1 MFDDIIVISAYFI
14 WAFVLFYRLQS
25 LLKLYCI
32 TWRKIM
38 RVDYSDVAAVKRD
51 LMEMLD
57 ERDLGWIVEHF
68 DEAHELHSHFEN
80 EFHLYE
86 YIDGMVDI
94 YNYDL
99 RIWAVDQWA
108 VGGGCRGSGTVCLG
122 SDYHKMIMAGQYQY
136 YSHAAMEAIWELFD
150 DINKKKVA

>member
-1 MFDDIIVISAYFI
+1 
-14 WAFVLFYRLQS
+14 
-25 LLKLYCI
+25 
-32 TWRKIM
+32 M

-51 LMEMLD
+51 LIEMLD
-57 ERDLGWIVEHF
+57 EKDLGWIVEHF
-68 DEAHELHSHFEN
+68 KEAHELHSHFEN

-86 YIDGMVDI
+86 YVDGMVDI

-99 RIWAVDQWA
+99 RMWAVDQWEWVEDA
-108 VGGGCRGSGTVCLG
+108 VEEGLYEG

-136 YSHAAMEAIWELFD
+136 YSHAAMEAVWELFD